1 MSEMLYDFLKWTDE
15 CGSQDLVM
23 EKFKQRKIPYVL
35 YKRVRQSAAEQ
46 GLITGVINTSSGYF
60 IPDDTSL
67 TVKATLFIMGL
78 KELN

>member
-1 MSEMLYDFLKWTDE
+1 MLYNYLKWTDE
-15 CGSQDLVM
+15 CGSQGLVM
-23 EKFKQRKIPYVL
+23 DEFEKRKIPYAF
-35 YKRVRQSAAEQ
+35 YEMVRESAAEQ

-67 TVKATLFIMGL
+67 TVKGIMFIMKL

>member
-1 MSEMLYDFLKWTDE
+1 MSDMLYDFLKWTDE
-15 CGSQDLVM
+15 YGSQDFVM
-23 EKFKQRKIPYVL
+23 KKFTQRKIPYVF

-67 TVKATLFIMGL
+67 TVKGTMFIMKL